1 MTLVLSHFQQT
12 LEGSTSGREPQQC
25 ASVVLEHN
33 TVQASGGCICQ
44 QEQEKVQNKTLSKQY
59 LGSAQDLGISLPSMH
74 VGSYTLYAMR
84 HTGAQ
89 APVQILVI
97 ETLRDESEPLDCQ
110 EIR

>member
-1 MTLVLSHFQQT
+1 MVLRNGNHYSVLQLYWNITLFKRGEVVYVSKNRRKFKSKLFLNNTRDQLRT
-12 LEGSTSGREPQQC
+12 WGFPYLQC
-25 ASVVLEHN
+25 
-33 TVQASGGCICQ
+33 T
-44 QEQEKVQNKTLSKQY
+44 T
-59 LGSAQDLGISLPSMH
+59 